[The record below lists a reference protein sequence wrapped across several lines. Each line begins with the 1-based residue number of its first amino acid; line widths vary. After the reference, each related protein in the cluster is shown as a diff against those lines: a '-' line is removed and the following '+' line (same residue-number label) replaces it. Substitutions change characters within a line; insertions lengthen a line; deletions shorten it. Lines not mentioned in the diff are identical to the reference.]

1 MIALDEMRV
10 IIADDDAGMRS
21 VMRHIIEKVEGF
33 TLVGEAQDGEDTLVQ
48 VDRLK
53 PHVVFLDVEMPK
65 LSGVDCARAIQD
77 MNPSTIIIFATAHD
91 AYMSDAFEVYAF
103 DYLVKPFKVERV
115 IQTLERIRERFLCRT
130 APPEDVPKAIVADR
144 KPINGRLMLRHR
156 EGVSFIDLNDILLV
170 QREDRATV
178 LYTRE
183 EDGRFVTGDS
193 LGEMEERLP
202 KDAFFRCH
210 KSYIINLNHIKD
222 ITPYGRWTYVVRLH
236 GTKHDALI
244 THEKYE
250 ELEQLFR

>member
-1 MIALDEMRV
+1 MDDLRV
-10 IIADDDAGMRS
+10 LIADDDAGMRT
-21 VMRHIIEKVEGF
+21 VMKHIIDRVNGF
-33 TLVGEAQDGEDTLVQ
+33 TLVGEAENGEEALDMVEK
-48 VDRLK
+48 RK
-53 PHVVFLDVEMPK
+53 PHVVFLDVEMPVM
-65 LSGVDCARAIQD
+65 SGVDCARAIQD
-77 MNPSTIIIFATAHD
+77 MNPATVIIFATAHD

-115 IQTLERIRERFLCRT
+115 TQTLERIRERLLTRA
-130 APPEDVPKAIVADR
+130 APAEDVPKAITANR
-144 KPINGRLMLRHR
+144 KPVDGRLMLRHR

-178 LYTRE
+178 LYTRV

-250 ELEQLFR
+250 ELEQLFH

>member
-1 MIALDEMRV
+1 MDDLRV
-10 IIADDDAGMRS
+10 LVADDDAGMRD
-21 VMRHIIEKVEGF
+21 VMRRIVEKVDGF
-33 TLVGEAQDGEDTLVQ
+33 RMAGEAEDGEETL
-48 VDRLK
+48 RLVEENK
-53 PHVVFLDVEMPK
+53 PNVVFLDVEMPK
-65 LSGVDCARAIQD
+65 ISGVDCARTIQD
-77 MNPSTIIIFATAHD
+77 MNPATVIIFATAHD

-115 IQTLERIRERFLCRT
+115 IQTLERIRERLTQT
-130 APPEDVPKAIVADR
+130 AAPGEEAPRVVTADR
-144 KPINGRLMLRHR
+144 KTIVGRLMLRHR

-183 EDGRFVTGDS
+183 DGRFVTGDS
-193 LGEMEERLP
+193 LSEMEERLP

-222 ITPYGRWTYVVRLH
+222 ITPYGRWTYVVRLQ

-244 THEKYE
+244 THDKYE
-250 ELEQLFR
+250 ELEQMFR

>member
-1 MIALDEMRV
+1 MDDLRV
-10 IIADDDAGMRS
+10 LIADDDAGMRT
-21 VMRHIIEKVEGF
+21 VMKHIIDRVSGF
-33 TLVGEAQDGEDTLVQ
+33 SLAGEAENGEEALEMVEK
-48 VDRLK
+48 RK
-53 PHVVFLDVEMPK
+53 PHVVFLDVEMPVM
-65 LSGVDCARAIQD
+65 SGVDCARAIQD
-77 MNPSTIIIFATAHD
+77 MNPSTVIIFATAHD

-115 IQTLERIRERFLCRT
+115 TQTLERIRERLLTRGSP
-130 APPEDVPKAIVADR
+130 AEDVPKAITANR
-144 KPINGRLMLRHR
+144 KPVDGRLMLRHR

-178 LYTRE
+178 LYTRV
-183 EDGRFVTGDS
+183 EDGRYVTGDS

-250 ELEQLFR
+250 ELEQLFH

>member
-1 MIALDEMRV
+1 MDDLRV
-10 IIADDDAGMRS
+10 LVADDDAGVRM
-21 VMRHIIEKVEGF
+21 VMKHIVERVPGF
-33 TLVGEAQDGEDTLVQ
+33 TLAGEAEDGEDALAKIEQ
-48 VDRLK
+48 NK
-53 PHVVFLDVEMPK
+53 PHVVFLDVDMPK
-65 LSGVDCARAIQD
+65 MNGVDCARAIQD
-77 MNPSTIIIFATAHD
+77 MDPSIIIIFATAHD
-91 AYMSDAFEVYAF
+91 TYMSDAFEVYAF
-103 DYLVKPFKVERV
+103 DYMVKPFKVERV
-115 IQTLERIRERFLCRT
+115 TQTLDRIRERLTCRI
-130 APPEDVPKAIVADR
+130 APPEDVPKAIMADR
-144 KPINGRLMLRHR
+144 KPIDGRLMLRHR

-178 LYTRE
+178 LYTRV
-183 EDGRFVTGDS
+183 EDGRYVTGDS